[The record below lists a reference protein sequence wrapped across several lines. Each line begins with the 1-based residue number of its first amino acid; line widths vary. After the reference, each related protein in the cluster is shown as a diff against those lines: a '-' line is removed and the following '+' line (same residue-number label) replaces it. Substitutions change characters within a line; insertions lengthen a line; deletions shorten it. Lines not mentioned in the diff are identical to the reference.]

1 MFFFSALFILY
12 SYEDTLYFFL
22 VFLFLIFQFLPD
34 LVLFSFTPSFRAPVY
49 CGALFLIICAI
60 LSKVSFFIPKTNTS
74 LEGNLKRLLI
84 MAGFLMIPLF
94 FTHGINFNWRLLLLQ
109 DIYTQRDILRETSNA
124 YTGYVSNWLS
134 SVVLP
139 IILLISLKKKWY
151 LYTVISGTSIL
162 YLFMLGGSKAFLFSF
177 LVIIFFYVFRK
188 SYTYQLMMFLLFV
201 LGLLLIGDII
211 DHYFDFYFFNSLF
224 SLRSF
229 FTPALI
235 KQFYFEFFQYR
246 PQLLSY
252 SIFSSFVSFDFSLSI
267 ESLIGG
273 TFYGSYLDNS
283 NTGFIGNAYANFGY
297 VGVVLYSVFVV
308 VLFRFFSSLSI
319 APYFSGVFV
328 ILTLILQNGS
338 LTTAFLSNGLI
349 VLIIIS
355 CLVLNRTDEKVS
367 LLIKER

>member
-1 MFFFSALFILY
+1 MLFR
-12 SYEDTLYFFL
+12 S
-22 VFLFLIFQFLPD
+22 
-34 LVLFSFTPSFRAPVY
+34 
-49 CGALFLIICAI
+49 
-60 LSKVSFFIPKTNTS
+60 
-74 LEGNLKRLLI
+74 
-84 MAGFLMIPLF
+84 
-94 FTHGINFNWRLLLLQ
+94 
-109 DIYTQRDILRETSNA
+109 
-124 YTGYVSNWLS
+124 
-134 SVVLP
+134 
-139 IILLISLKKKWY
+139 
-151 LYTVISGTSIL
+151 
-162 YLFMLGGSKAFLFSF
+162 
-177 LVIIFFYVFRK
+177 
-188 SYTYQLMMFLLFV
+188 
-201 LGLLLIGDII
+201 
-211 DHYFDFYFFNSLF
+211 F